1 MVDTVSG
8 FITILS
14 IMGIISVVVVL
25 ATIISV
31 SKSGDRLTGFEKKI
45 LVSVALVL
53 CLGIMILFI
62 FSHLEL
68 FKAML

>member
-8 FITILS
+8 FVTILS

-31 SKSGDRLTGFEKKI
+31 AKSGDRLTGFEKKTLI
-45 LVSVALVL
+45 SVALIL
-53 CLGIMILFI
+53 CLGIILLFI
-62 FSHLEL
+62 LSHLEL
-68 FKAML
+68 FKAVF